1 MASSRGARRG
11 AAVLGGIVLTLM
23 GLTLALYAI
32 DYLYDEVPRFMVIF
46 SDFDAELPGFALWLA
61 AASEW
66 TSQTGQAPLNMPL
79 WLSVLAIVIA
89 IAGVAV
95 SIRRPA
101 TVIVLATV
109 FCVVQGSLLY
119 IAVSMMQNLLL
130 NLVTQAVHPI

>member
-89 IAGVAV
+89 IAGVV

-119 IAVSMMQNLLL
+119 IAVSMMQNYLLILTNSAL
-130 NLVTQAVHPI
+130 NTA